1 MTDTPAAGRVE
12 NTSTTPPVAKKVAHE
27 RTFHGDTFND
37 EYEWL
42 RDKES
47 PDTVAYLEA
56 ENAYTEQQTS
66 HLAGLREQIFNE
78 IKNRTLETDLSVP
91 SRLGDWWYYSRTVE
105 GQQYGLH
112 CRTAAQ
118 PSDQPGAWD
127 PPVLEPGVDVPGEQ
141 LLLDGNQL
149 AEGKEFFSLGTF
161 SVSTDGTLLAYSTD
175 YTGDERY
182 TLRVKDLR
190 TGQMLPDEVPNT
202 VGGAT
207 WDLGGTTLF
216 YTTVD
221 EAWRPDKVWRHRL
234 GTPATEDTLVFHEP
248 DERYWTGVGRSRSD
262 RYLMI
267 VSGSKTTTEYRVL
280 EAERPDGEFRVVAP
294 RRQGVEYNIEHA
306 VVAGEDRFLVLH
318 NQDAVNFELAD
329 APVDSPTPENWR
341 TLIPHSEA
349 ERLEDVDA
357 FATHLVVSQRSKGL
371 TELRVVPLTDDGYGE
386 GHLVEFKEPLYTV
399 GAAGNPEFDQPTVRL
414 GYTSLVTPTSVYDYD
429 VRSRNLVLRKQTPV
443 LGGYDPAD
451 YEQHREWATA
461 PDGTQVPISLVAR
474 KGVPRDGSAPMVL
487 YGYGSYEISSDP
499 AFSVPRLSLLD
510 RGVVFAIAHVRG
522 GGEMGR
528 HWYDQGK
535 VLQKQNTFTD
545 FVACAR
551 HLVDQG
557 WSRPERLVAH
567 GGSAGGLLMGAV
579 ANMAPETFAGILAE
593 VPFVD
598 PLTSILDPSLP
609 LTVIEWE
616 EWGNPLEEREVYS
629 YIKAYSPYENVEAK
643 EYPAILAVTSI
654 NDTRVL
660 YVEPAKWVAR
670 LRAVKSGHT
679 PLLLKTEMGAGHG
692 GPSGRY
698 NAWRERAFSYA
709 WVVDVLGAET
719 EPS

>member
-1 MTDTPAAGRVE
+1 MTDTAAGRVE

-127 PPVLEPGVDVPGEQ
+127 PPVLEPGVDVPGEE

-149 AEGKEFFSLGTF
+149 AEGKDFFSLGTF

-190 TGQMLPDEVPNT
+190 TGEMLPDEVPNT

-349 ERLEDVDA
+349 ERLEDGDA

-371 TELRVVPLTDDGYGE
+371 TELRVIPLTDDGYGE
-386 GHLVEFKEPLYTV
+386 GHLVEFEEPLYTV

-579 ANMAPETFAGILAE
+579 ANMAPETFPGILAE

-629 YIKAYSPYENVEAK
+629 YIKAYSPYENIEAK